1 MEGARVHAILRVSP
15 APVRSLKNISGQPKE
30 TYMARSSRRSA
41 FLVLFIILACGCAG
55 MLFGQHLTSNTSSGD
70 GDVRESLRSFTDVY
84 DVVQQNYAEPV
95 SPDKAI
101 YNGAIPGM
109 LRVLDPHSNFF
120 DPKSYAALRE
130 EQRGKYYGVGMQ
142 VGPRNNKVIVIAPF
156 AGAPAY
162 RAGIRPG
169 DVIIAVDGKP
179 TDNMSTSDVAEL
191 LKGPKGTT
199 VKITMLREGSD
210 KPLDFTVVRDEIPR
224 YSVDVHFMI
233 RPGIGYVHISGF
245 QETTEH
251 ELRQALDELGDI
263 HGLILDLRQNPGGL
277 LSEGVGVADQF
288 LKKGQVIVSHHGRA
302 SAEKVYK
309 AAHGNGGKDYP
320 LVVLVNRG
328 TASAAEIV
336 AGAIQDHDRGLI
348 AGETT
353 FGKGLVQTVYP
364 LSENTGLALTT
375 AKYYTPSGR
384 LIQRDYS
391 NISLY
396 DYYYNDREN
405 GDASTTNH
413 EVKMT
418 DSGRTVYGGGG
429 ISPDVKIASPK
440 TNKFQDT
447 LLEKYAFFNFA
458 KHYVINHKVSK
469 QFEVDDAAMQ
479 EFRKYLDDQKITF
492 TEADLADNNEW
503 IRTSIK
509 AELFINEFG
518 QQEGMRVHA
527 DGDPEVQKALD
538 LLPQAKQLADNAK
551 KVIAQRNNARLTA
564 QQGDV
569 PEAQSVKR

>member
-1 MEGARVHAILRVSP
+1 
-15 APVRSLKNISGQPKE
+15 
-30 TYMARSSRRSA
+30 MARSSPRRSTL
-41 FLVLFIILACGCAG
+41 LVLFVVLACGCVG
-55 MLFGQHLTSNTSSGD
+55 MLFGQHLTATASSSD
-70 GDVRESLRSFTDVY
+70 GDIRDSLRSFTQVY
-84 DVVQQNYAEPV
+84 DTVQQNYAEPV
-95 SPDKAI
+95 NPDKAI

-120 DPKSYAALRE
+120 DPKAYSALRE

-156 AGAPAY
+156 TGAPAY

-169 DVIIAVDGKP
+169 DIIVAVDGKP

-199 VKITMLREGSD
+199 VKITVLREGSE
-210 KPLDFTVVRDEIPR
+210 KPLDFNVVRDEIPR

-233 RPGIGYVHISGF
+233 KPGIGYIHVSGF
-245 QETTEH
+245 QETTEQ
-251 ELRQALDELGDI
+251 EVSEALDEMGDLK
-263 HGLILDLRQNPGGL
+263 GLILDLRQNPGGL
-277 LSEGVGVADQF
+277 LNEGVGVADKF

-302 SAEKVYK
+302 SAEKIYR
-309 AAHGNGGKDYP
+309 ASHGNGGKDYP

-391 NISLY
+391 GISLY
-396 DYYYNDREN
+396 DYYYSRDNNDAVT
-405 GDASTTNH
+405 GSH

-429 ISPDVKIASPK
+429 ITPDVKVPPVK
-440 TNKFQDT
+440 TNRFEDT
-447 LLEKYAFFNFA
+447 LLQKYAFFNFS
-458 KHYVINHKVSK
+458 KHYVVNHKVEKSF
-469 QFEVDDAAMQ
+469 QVDDAVMQ
-479 EFRKYLDDQKITF
+479 EFRKFLDEQKIPF
-492 TEADLADNNEW
+492 TEADLSENNEW
-503 IRTSIK
+503 IRSNIK

-518 QQEGMRVHA
+518 QQEGMIVHTES
-527 DGDPEVQKALD
+527 DPVVEKALE
-538 LLPQAKQLADNAK
+538 LLPKAKELADNAK
-551 KVIAQRNNARLTA
+551 RIIAQRNAARLTA
-564 QQGDV
+564 QQ
-569 PEAQSVKR
+569 EAPAASNNR

>member
-1 MEGARVHAILRVSP
+1 
-15 APVRSLKNISGQPKE
+15 
-30 TYMARSSRRSA
+30 MASSSRRSA
-41 FLVLFIILACGCAG
+41 VLILSIILACGCVG
-55 MLFGQHLTSNTSSGD
+55 VVFGQHLTSSASSND
-70 GDVRESLRSFTDVY
+70 GDIRDSLRSFTQVY
-84 DVVQQNYAEPV
+84 EVVQQNYAEPV

-120 DPKSYAALRE
+120 DPKAYAALRE

-179 TDNMSTSDVAEL
+179 TDNMTTSDVAEL
-191 LKGPKGTT
+191 LKGPKGTA

-233 RPGIGYVHISGF
+233 RPGIGYIHVSGF
-245 QETTEH
+245 QETTEK
-251 ELRQALDELGDI
+251 EVRDALGELGDI

-277 LSEGVGVADQF
+277 LSEGVGVTDQF

-391 NISLY
+391 SISLY
-396 DYYYNDREN
+396 DYYYNDRDN
-405 GDASTTNH
+405 AANSANH

-429 ISPDVKIASPK
+429 ITPDVKIPPTK
-440 TNKFQDT
+440 TGKFQDT
-447 LLEKYAFFNFA
+447 LLEKYTFFNFA
-458 KHYVINHKVSK
+458 KHYVINHKVDK
-469 QFEVDDAAMQ
+469 QFEVDDAVMQ
-479 EFRKYLDDQKITF
+479 EFRKFLDEQKTPF
-492 TEADLADNNEW
+492 TEADLAGNSDW
-503 IRTSIK
+503 IKSNIK
-509 AELFINEFG
+509 AELFIDAFG
-518 QQEGMRVHA
+518 QQEGMKAHA
-527 DGDPEVQKALD
+527 ESDPVVAKALE

-551 KVIAQRNNARLTA
+551 RIIAQRNNARLTA
-564 QQGDV
+564 QQSDT
-569 PEAQSVKR
+569 PEPQSVKR

>member
-1 MEGARVHAILRVSP
+1 
-15 APVRSLKNISGQPKE
+15 
-30 TYMARSSRRSA
+30 MARSSRRSA
-41 FLVLFIILACGCAG
+41 VLVLSIVLACGCLG
-55 MLFGQHLTSNTSSGD
+55 MVFGQRLTSNPSSSSGD
-70 GDVRESLRSFTDVY
+70 SDVRDSLRTFSDVY
-84 DVVQQNYAEPV
+84 RVVQENYAEPV
-95 SPDKAI
+95 SPDKSI

-120 DPKSYAALRE
+120 DPKAYAALRE

-169 DVIIAVDGKP
+169 DIIVAVDGKQ

-191 LKGPKGTT
+191 LKGPKGTS
-199 VKITMLREGSD
+199 VKITVLREGSD
-210 KPLDFTVVRDEIPR
+210 KPLDFTVIRDEIPR

-233 RPGIGYVHISGF
+233 RPGIGYIHVSGF
-245 QETTEH
+245 QETTEK
-251 ELRQALDELGDI
+251 EVRDALDELGDI

-309 AAHGNGGKDYP
+309 ATHGNGGKDYP
-320 LVVLVNRG
+320 IVVLVNRG

-384 LIQRDYS
+384 LIQREY
-391 NISLY
+391 NGVSLY

-405 GDASTTNH
+405 GDSAVGNH

-429 ISPDVKIASPK
+429 ITPDVKIANPK

-458 KHYVINHKVSK
+458 KHYVINHSVNR
-469 QFEVDDAAMQ
+469 QFEVDDAVMQ
-479 EFRKYLDDQKITF
+479 EFRKFLDEQKVTF
-492 TEADLADNNEW
+492 TEADLAENNDW
-503 IRTSIK
+503 IRSNIK

-527 DGDPEVQKALD
+527 ETDPEVQKALD

-551 KVIAQRNNARLTA
+551 KTIAQRNSARLTA
-564 QQGDV
+564 QQSEG
-569 PEAQSVKR
+569 AANSSR